1 MPAPDVAVT
10 MPNASENKKAFN
22 MIYLTALL
30 AIGLAVIHT
39 LGGKLSLLNE
49 IPRSIWLSMAGGV
62 SVAYVFVHI
71 LPDLS
76 HHQEVVR
83 KLGIV
88 PSLSTETHVYLLA
101 LVGLAVFYGL
111 ERAARVD
118 REQNRG
124 SGAGD
129 ETGSGVFWLHMSSFG
144 IYNML
149 IGYLLV
155 HRERPGVVSL
165 LFFFVAMG
173 LHFLINDLALWNDHK
188 EKYRKIGRWILAAT
202 IIAGWAIGVIT
213 PVHPLLLAFLFAFLA
228 GGVVLNVLKEELPA
242 ERQSRFWAFAVGA
255 GVYAALLLLV

>member
-1 MPAPDVAVT
+1 
-10 MPNASENKKAFN
+10 

-30 AIGLAVIHT
+30 ALGLALIHT
-39 LGGKLSLLNE
+39 LGGRLSFLNV

-76 HHQEVVR
+76 HHQEVVQ
-83 KLGIV
+83 KLGV
-88 PSLSTETHVYLLA
+88 ARSLSTETHVYLLA

-111 ERAARVD
+111 ERAARID
-118 REQNRG
+118 REQNRQL
-124 SGAGD
+124 GAGD
-129 ETGSGVFWLHMSSFG
+129 ETGARVFWLHMSSFG

-155 HRERPGVVSL
+155 HRERPGILSMVL
-165 LFFFVAMG
+165 FFVAMG
-173 LHFLINDLALWNDHK
+173 LHFVVNDFALWNDHK
-188 EKYRKIGRWILAAT
+188 DRYRKIGRWILAAT
-202 IIAGWAIGVIT
+202 VIAGWAIGVLT

-242 ERQSRFWAFAVGA
+242 ERKSRFWAFALGS
-255 GVYAALLLLV
+255 GVYAGLLLLV